1 MSCKWIEKVGLA
13 ALDGNRLLVVRKR
26 GGSLFILPGGKPE
39 GEEGDLAALSR
50 ELDEELGCSMSS
62 PSLSGVFTDRA
73 AGIADAVVV
82 VRLYRGELVGDP
94 VPRAEIEE
102 LAWLDIR
109 KPDSLPLAPSII
121 NGILPHLRKTMRR
134 AARLSKPQPQV
145 IQGLLELV

>member
-13 ALDGNRLLVVRKR
+13 ALDGERLLVVRKR

-39 GEEGDLAALSR
+39 REEGDLAALSR
-50 ELDEELGCSMSS
+50 ELDEELGCSVSS

-82 VRLYRGELVGDP
+82 VRLYRGDLLGAP
-94 VPRAEIEE
+94 LPQAEIEE

-109 KPDSLPLAPSII
+109 KPDSLPLAPSIV

-134 AARLSKPQPQV
+134 AARLSKPQPQAV
-145 IQGLLELV
+145 QGLLELV

>member
-39 GEEGDLAALSR
+39 EEEGDLAALRR

-102 LAWLDIR
+102 IAWLDIR

-121 NGILPHLRKTMRR
+121 NGILPHLRKTMSR